1 MWALIF
7 YKQQEME
14 TIEYTKNV
22 LMKSLTLFAKIY
34 QMHAVLILL
43 ITHEKQK
50 FGNIILWLVKE
61 NRKF

>member
-1 MWALIF
+1 
-7 YKQQEME
+7 ME
-14 TIEYTKNV
+14 RIEYTKNV

-43 ITHEKQK
+43 IIHEKQK